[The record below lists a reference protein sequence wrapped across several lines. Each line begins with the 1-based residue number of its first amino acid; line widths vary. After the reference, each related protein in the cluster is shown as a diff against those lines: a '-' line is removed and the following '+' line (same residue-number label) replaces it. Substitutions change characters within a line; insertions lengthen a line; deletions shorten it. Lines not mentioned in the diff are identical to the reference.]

1 MIITQGGET
10 PLRKTVA
17 WNMSKE
23 CMELLLAHGADVNIK
38 NNVSNRGSNDII

>member
-38 NNVSNRGSNDII
+38 NNASDSDNNDII